1 MDSDKTIYIIGAGI
15 SGLIAAYELE
25 QAGYSPVVLEKS
37 DAVGG
42 RVRTVKKNGYH
53 LDLGFQVL
61 LSAYPLANKY
71 LDFDALRLRRLE
83 SGSQIYVDGKRFL
96 IGDALRNIRLLAP
109 TLLADIGSLT
119 DKVKVLALSRR
130 LKKKSLGAIFDSP
143 ETSTLEYLRSQG
155 FSEKII
161 DRFFRPFF
169 SGIFL
174 EPELRTS
181 SRMFEFVYKMFGEGY
196 ATIPEQGIGAISKQ
210 LKEKLKTT
218 QFQFGQEV
226 KQVTNEHITLG
237 NGQELIHN
245 GVIITANASALVSNM
260 NDQAVEWKSCTCLY
274 FEVERTNIPEGT
286 IALVADKGKLSNN
299 LYAYK
304 DASGKQLLSVTT
316 LKHAGKTNEELTQAI
331 EAEVKEYC
339 GIQRIKHIANFK
351 ISEALPDLTHLK
363 MTTSPSES
371 QLTDHIFLA
380 GDVLFNGSL
389 NAAMESGRLA
399 ALGILEKKSGI
410 MM

>member
-1 MDSDKTIYIIGAGI
+1 MDSNKTIYIIGAGI

-42 RVRTVKKNGYH
+42 RVRTVEKNGYH

-237 NGQELIHN
+237 NGQELIHK
-245 GVIITANASALVSNM
+245 GVIITANASALISNM

-316 LKHAGKTNEELTQAI
+316 LKHTGKTNEELTQAI

-399 ALGILEKKSGI
+399 ALGLLEKKSGI

>member
-1 MDSDKTIYIIGAGI
+1 MDSNKTIYIIGAGI

-25 QAGYSPVVLEKS
+25 QAGYSPVVLEKA

-42 RVRTVKKNGYH
+42 RVRTVEKNGYH

-210 LKEKLKTT
+210 LKKKLKTT

-226 KQVTNEHITLG
+226 KQVTNERITLG

-260 NDQAVEWKSCTCLY
+260 NDQAVQWKSCTCLY

-339 GIQRIKHIANFK
+339 GIQQIKHIANFK

-399 ALGILEKKSGI
+399 ALGLLEKKSGI

>member
-1 MDSDKTIYIIGAGI
+1 MDSNKTIYIIGAGI

-25 QAGYSPVVLEKS
+25 QAGYSPVVLEKA

-42 RVRTVKKNGYH
+42 RVRTVEKNGYH

-83 SGSQIYVDGKRFL
+83 SGSQIYVDGRRFL

-210 LKEKLKTT
+210 LKKKLKTT

-226 KQVTNEHITLG
+226 KQVTNERITLG

-339 GIQRIKHIANFK
+339 GIQQIKHIANFR

-399 ALGILEKKSGI
+399 ALGLLEKKSGI

>member
-1 MDSDKTIYIIGAGI
+1 MDSNKTIYIIGAGI

-25 QAGYSPVVLEKS
+25 QAGYSPVVLEKA

-42 RVRTVKKNGYH
+42 RVRTVEKNGYH

-210 LKEKLKTT
+210 LKKKLKTT

-226 KQVTNEHITLG
+226 KQVTNERITLG

-260 NDQAVEWKSCTCLY
+260 NDQAIQWKSCTCLY

-304 DASGKQLLSVTT
+304 DASGKLLLSVTT

-339 GIQRIKHIANFK
+339 GINRIKHIANFR

-399 ALGILEKKSGI
+399 ALGLLEKKSGI

>member
-1 MDSDKTIYIIGAGI
+1 MDSNKTIYIIGAGI

-25 QAGYSPVVLEKS
+25 QAGYSPVVLEKA

-42 RVRTVKKNGYH
+42 RVRTVEKNGYH

-210 LKEKLKTT
+210 LKKKLKTT

-226 KQVTNEHITLG
+226 KQVTNERITLG

-260 NDQAVEWKSCTCLY
+260 NDQAVQWKSCTCLY

-339 GIQRIKHIANFK
+339 GIQQIKHIANFR

-363 MTTSPSES
+363 MTTAPSES

-399 ALGILEKKSGI
+399 ALGLLEKKSGI

>member
-1 MDSDKTIYIIGAGI
+1 MDSNKTIYIIGAGI

-42 RVRTVKKNGYH
+42 RVRTVEKNGYH

-96 IGDALRNIRLLAP
+96 IGDALRNIRLLVP

-119 DKVKVLALSRR
+119 DKVKVLALNRR
-130 LKKKSLGAIFDSP
+130 LKKKSLDAIFDSP

-237 NGQELIHN
+237 NGQELIHK

-274 FEVERTNIPEGT
+274 FEVEKTNIPEGT

-316 LKHAGKTNEELTQAI
+316 LKHTGKTNEELTQAI

-339 GIQRIKHIANFK
+339 GIQRIKHIANFR

-399 ALGILEKKSGI
+399 ALGLLEKKSGI

>member
-1 MDSDKTIYIIGAGI
+1 MDSNKTIYIIGAGI

-25 QAGYSPVVLEKS
+25 QAGYSPVVLEKA

-42 RVRTVKKNGYH
+42 RVRTVEKNGYH

-210 LKEKLKTT
+210 LKKKLKTT

-226 KQVTNEHITLG
+226 KQVTNERITLG

-260 NDQAVEWKSCTCLY
+260 NDQAIQWKSCTCLY

-339 GIQRIKHIANFK
+339 GIQQIKHIANFR

>member
-1 MDSDKTIYIIGAGI
+1 MDSNKTIYIIGAGI

-226 KQVTNEHITLG
+226 KQVTNERITLG

-260 NDQAVEWKSCTCLY
+260 NDQAIQWKSCTCLY

-304 DASGKQLLSVTT
+304 DASGKLLLSVTT

-339 GIQRIKHIANFK
+339 GINRIKHIANFR

-399 ALGILEKKSGI
+399 ALGLLEKKSGI

>member
-42 RVRTVKKNGYH
+42 RVRTIKKNGYH

-96 IGDALRNIRLLAP
+96 IGDALRNIRLLVP

-237 NGQELIHN
+237 NGQELVHN

-260 NDQAVEWKSCTCLY
+260 NDQAVKWKSCTCLY

-316 LKHAGKTNEELTQAI
+316 LKHTGKTNEELTQAI

-339 GIQRIKHIANFK
+339 GIQQIKHIANFR

>member
-1 MDSDKTIYIIGAGI
+1 MDSNKTIYIIGAGI

-42 RVRTVKKNGYH
+42 RVRTVEKNGYH

-119 DKVKVLALSRR
+119 DKVKVLALNRR
-130 LKKKSLGAIFDSP
+130 LKKKSLDAIFDSP

-304 DASGKQLLSVTT
+304 DASGKLLLSVTT
-316 LKHAGKTNEELTQAI
+316 LKHAGKTNEELSQAI

-339 GIQRIKHIANFK
+339 GIQRIKHIANFR

-399 ALGILEKKSGI
+399 ALGLLEKKSGI

>member
-1 MDSDKTIYIIGAGI
+1 MDSNKTIYIIGAGI

-42 RVRTVKKNGYH
+42 RVRTIKKNGYH

-109 TLLADIGSLT
+109 TLLADIGSLS
-119 DKVKVLALSRR
+119 DKVNVLVLSRR

-210 LKEKLKTT
+210 LKKKLKTT

-226 KQVTNEHITLG
+226 KQVTNERITLG

-260 NDQAVEWKSCTCLY
+260 NDQAVKWKSCTCLY

-316 LKHAGKTNEELTQAI
+316 LKHTGKTNEELTQAI

>member
-1 MDSDKTIYIIGAGI
+1 MDSNKTIYIIGAGI

-42 RVRTVKKNGYH
+42 RVRTVEKNGYH

-226 KQVTNEHITLG
+226 KQVTNERITLG

-316 LKHAGKTNEELTQAI
+316 LKHTGKTNEELTQAI

>member
-1 MDSDKTIYIIGAGI
+1 MDSNKTIYIIGAGI

-25 QAGYSPVVLEKS
+25 QAGYSPVVLEKA

-42 RVRTVKKNGYH
+42 RVRTVEKNGYH

-130 LKKKSLGAIFDSP
+130 LKKKSLSAIFDSP

-210 LKEKLKTT
+210 LKKKLKTT

-226 KQVTNEHITLG
+226 KQVTNERITLG

-260 NDQAVEWKSCTCLY
+260 NDQAIQWKSCTCLY

-339 GIQRIKHIANFK
+339 GIQQIKHIANFR

-399 ALGILEKKSGI
+399 ALGLLEKKSGI

>member
-1 MDSDKTIYIIGAGI
+1 M
-15 SGLIAAYELE
+15 
-25 QAGYSPVVLEKS
+25 VLEKA

-42 RVRTVKKNGYH
+42 RVRTVEKNGYH

-96 IGDALRNIRLLAP
+96 IGDALRNIRFLAP

-130 LKKKSLGAIFDSP
+130 LKKKPLGAIFDSP

-196 ATIPEQGIGAISKQ
+196 ASIPEQGIGAI
-210 LKEKLKTT
+210 
-218 QFQFGQEV
+218 
-226 KQVTNEHITLG
+226 
-237 NGQELIHN
+237 
-245 GVIITANASALVSNM
+245 VSNSRKIE
-260 NDQAVEWKSCTCLY
+260 NY
-274 FEVERTNIPEGT
+274 PIP
-286 IALVADKGKLSNN
+286 VWSR
-299 LYAYK
+299 
-304 DASGKQLLSVTT
+304 S
-316 LKHAGKTNEELTQAI
+316 
-331 EAEVKEYC
+331 
-339 GIQRIKHIANFK
+339 K
-351 ISEALPDLTHLK
+351 ISD
-363 MTTSPSES
+363 
-371 QLTDHIFLA
+371 Q
-380 GDVLFNGSL
+380 
-389 NAAMESGRLA
+389 
-399 ALGILEKKSGI
+399 
-410 MM
+410 

>member
-1 MDSDKTIYIIGAGI
+1 MDSNKTIYIIGAGI

-25 QAGYSPVVLEKS
+25 QAGYSPVVLEKA

-42 RVRTVKKNGYH
+42 RVRTVEKNGYH

-96 IGDALRNIRLLAP
+96 IGYALRNIRLLAP

-210 LKEKLKTT
+210 LKKKLKTT

-226 KQVTNEHITLG
+226 KQVTNERITLG

-260 NDQAVEWKSCTCLY
+260 NDQAIQWKSCTCLY

-339 GIQRIKHIANFK
+339 GIQQIKHIANFK

-399 ALGILEKKSGI
+399 ALGLLEKKSGI